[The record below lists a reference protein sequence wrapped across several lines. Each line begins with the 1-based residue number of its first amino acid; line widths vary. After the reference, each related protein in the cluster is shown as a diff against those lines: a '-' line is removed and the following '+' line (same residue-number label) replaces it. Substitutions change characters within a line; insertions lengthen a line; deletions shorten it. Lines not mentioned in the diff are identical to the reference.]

1 MEIKILTLR
10 IAVMLNDLLHLGVLD
25 KQEIKY
31 RYFYYVLSP
40 APLSRVTSSLGLAF
54 RISLIIPIEF
64 LASAE

>member
-1 MEIKILTLR
+1 
-10 IAVMLNDLLHLGVLD
+10 MLNDLLHLGVLD